1 MSVMLYVASGFS
13 DGLLRKGRDI
23 DFVRKLM
30 QATGLLGACCFLL
43 LIPFASSAAM
53 ALVAT
58 CLAMA
63 FLASC
68 YSGADPTVM
77 ELVPQHRGFLTG
89 LVGTLGNLPG
99 IIAIPLIGWLVDT
112 TGSFSW
118 GFITAAVFNLIA
130 VLVWLVYGT
139 GRRVI

>member
-1 MSVMLYVASGFS
+1 
-13 DGLLRKGRDI
+13 
-23 DFVRKLM
+23 
-30 QATGLLGACCFLL
+30 
-43 LIPFASSAAM
+43 
-53 ALVAT
+53 
-58 CLAMA
+58 MA

-77 ELVPQHRGFLTG
+77 ELAPNHRGFVTG

-130 VLVWLVYGT
+130 VIVWLLYGT